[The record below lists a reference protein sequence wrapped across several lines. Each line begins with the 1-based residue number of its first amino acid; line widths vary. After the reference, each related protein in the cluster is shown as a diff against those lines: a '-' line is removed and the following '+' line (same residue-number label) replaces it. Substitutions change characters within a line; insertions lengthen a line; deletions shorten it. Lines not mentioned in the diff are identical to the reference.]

1 MTQPYMIEKLGGAPH
16 SKQSLRLWLRLLSCS
31 MTIEKRVRARLAV
44 EFDTTLPRF
53 DVLAALDRN
62 PAGLKMS
69 ELSDWLL
76 VSKGNVTAI
85 VERLIGD
92 GLVERLADGA
102 DRRIIRVRLTPKG
115 REDFAGMARQHEAWL
130 DHAMGDLTDQDFETL
145 LAGLQRLRLSIEENP
160 I

>member
-1 MTQPYMIEKLGGAPH
+1 MVRPPVEKLGGAPH

-31 MTIEKRVRARLAV
+31 IVIEKRVRTRLA
-44 EFDTTLPRF
+44 ESFGTTLPRF

-62 PAGLKMS
+62 PDGLKMS

-85 VERLIGD
+85 VDRLIGD
-92 GLVERLADGA
+92 GAVERLQDES
-102 DRRIIRVRLTPKG
+102 DRRILRVRLTPPG
-115 REDFAGMARQHEAWL
+115 RAQFVRMAAAHEAWL
-130 DHAMGDLTDQDFETL
+130 DHIMAGLSAPEVEDL
-145 LAGLQRLRLSIEENP
+145 LASLQRLRQSIEENP

>member
-1 MTQPYMIEKLGGAPH
+1 MTQPYLIEKLGGAPH

-31 MTIEKRVRARLAV
+31 MTIEKRVRARFAE

-62 PAGLKMS
+62 PNGLNMS

-85 VERLIGD
+85 VERLISD
-92 GLVERLADGA
+92 GLARRLPQEG
-102 DRRIIRVRLTPKG
+102 DRRIIRVLLTAKG
-115 REDFAGMARQHEAWL
+115 KADFAGMARQHEAWL
-130 DHAMGDLTDQDFETL
+130 DHAMRGLTDEDFEIL
-145 LAGLQRLRLSIEENP
+145 LASLQRLRLSIEENP

>member
-1 MTQPYMIEKLGGAPH
+1 MTQPYRIEKLGGAPH

-31 MTIEKRVRARLAV
+31 MTIEKRVRARFAE

-62 PAGLKMS
+62 PNGLNMS

-85 VERLIGD
+85 VERLISD
-92 GLVERLADGA
+92 GLAQRLPQEG
-102 DRRIIRVRLTPKG
+102 DRRIIRVLLTAKG
-115 REDFAGMARQHEAWL
+115 KADFAGMARQHEAWL
-130 DHAMGDLTDQDFETL
+130 DHAMRGLTDEDFEIL
-145 LAGLQRLRLSIEENP
+145 LASLQRLRLSIEENP

>member
-1 MTQPYMIEKLGGAPH
+1 MTQPYLIEKLGGAPH

-31 MTIEKRVRARLAV
+31 MTIEKRVRARFAE

-62 PAGLKMS
+62 PNGLNMS

-85 VERLIGD
+85 VERLISD
-92 GLVERLADGA
+92 GLAQRLPQEG
-102 DRRIIRVRLTPKG
+102 DRRIIRVLLTAKG
-115 REDFAGMARQHEAWL
+115 KADFAGMARQHEAWL
-130 DHAMGDLTDQDFETL
+130 DHAMRGLTDEDFEIL
-145 LAGLQRLRLSIEENP
+145 LASLQRLRLSIEENP